1 MRGVARIGGSN
12 GDRFLSLNDYEK
24 VLGSICEK
32 NEWEYEP
39 FRDYIFFDKQCF
51 NIKDRQELKRQLECR
66 KLPISKINEYALE
79 YQK

>member
-1 MRGVARIGGSN
+1 MRGVTRIGGSN
-12 GDRFLSLNDYEK
+12 GDRFLSLNDYK
-24 VLGSICEK
+24 RVIVAICEK
-32 NEWEYEP
+32 NDWEYEP
-39 FRDYIFFDKQCF
+39 FRDYVFFDKQCF